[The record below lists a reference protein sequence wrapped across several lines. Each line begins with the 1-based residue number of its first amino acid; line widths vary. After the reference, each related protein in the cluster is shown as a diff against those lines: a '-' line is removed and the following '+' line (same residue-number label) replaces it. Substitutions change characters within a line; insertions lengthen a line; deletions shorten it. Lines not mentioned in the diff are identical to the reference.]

1 MIFQDNIIKVYFE
14 EDVVNVI
21 EDDLMDE
28 LRKWFKYKFN
38 VLDVKVIVFYGNID
52 SIVEVSN
59 VGNEEN
65 VILDNFFDKE

>member
-1 MIFQDNIIKVYFE
+1 M
-14 EDVVNVI
+14 NVI

>member
-1 MIFQDNIIKVYFE
+1 M
-14 EDVVNVI
+14 NVI

-52 SIVEVSN
+52 SILEVSN
-59 VGNEEN
+59 VENEEN